1 MVHQHHDAAY
11 HEDWL
16 GITYSLCTSGNAI
29 VAIVAG
35 VFAGVVRDRFGPV
48 APFDASLILL
58 VISGVLVLTSWS
70 ENYGDATIDLKNTL
84 NNAWVRIKEDR
95 KIALLGVIQS
105 FFEGSMYIF
114 VFMWTPALES
124 TSDHGIYHGWIF
136 ASFMICVLIGSNLF
150 KYFLDKKL
158 RVEKTS
164 VYLFGVSAI
173 ALLLPTFIMN
183 HTLRLA
189 AFFVFE
195 VCVGLFWPSMGFLR
209 SRYVPEEVR
218 ATVMNLFRIPLNIIV
233 VVVLANIGKLSE
245 QGVFIAC
252 VSCLL
257 PALLCQMHLV
267 TLTVDSPE
275 QVKREPEDRKGL
287 TEGDLDGDVDVDVED
302 IDQDGGN
309 TSTIGFPS
317 IKPDS
322 NKGTG
327 NYSQVST
334 SDQTH

>member
-1 MVHQHHDAAY
+1 VLPIGTGGDFRRSLGLQNESQAIDAIA
-11 HEDWL
+11 
-16 GITYSLCTSGNAI
+16 
-29 VAIVAG
+29 AG
-35 VFAGVVRDRFGPV
+35 VFAGIVRDRFGPV
-48 APFDASLILL
+48 APFDASLVLL
-58 VISGVLVLTSWS
+58 CISGVLVSTSWS
-70 ENYGDATIDLKNTL
+70 ENYGDASIDLKKTL
-84 NNAWVRIKEDR
+84 TNAWIRIKDDR
-95 KIALLGVIQS
+95 KIALLGIIQS

-124 TSDHGIYHGWIF
+124 TSEHGIYHGWIF

-150 KYFLDKKL
+150 KYFLDSKL

-164 VYLFGVSAI
+164 VYLFGVGAV
-173 ALLLPTFIMN
+173 ALFLPTFIKN
-183 HTLRLA
+183 HTIRLL

-245 QGVFIAC
+245 RGVFIAC

-257 PALLCQMHLV
+257 PALFCQMHLV
-267 TLTVDSPE
+267 TLTVDSPQ

-287 TEGDLDGDVDVDVED
+287 TEVDQEGDLDVEVD
-302 IDQDGGN
+302 IDQDGG
-309 TSTIGFPS
+309 TVGFPS
-317 IKPDS
+317 IKPDKNS
-322 NKGTG
+322 H
-327 NYSQVST
+327 VST
-334 SDQTH
+334 SDQSH